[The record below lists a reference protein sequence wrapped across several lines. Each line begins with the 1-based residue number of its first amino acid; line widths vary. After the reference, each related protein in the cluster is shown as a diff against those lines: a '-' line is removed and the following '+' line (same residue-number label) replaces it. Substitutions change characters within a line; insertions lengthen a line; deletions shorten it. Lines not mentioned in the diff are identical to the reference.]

1 MSDSRAIAAI
11 SAALAHLLQ
20 PAGGDTLQLT
30 LYRVTPNARLRN
42 ARPRPGEVTQPTMAV
57 DLHYLIA
64 FAGDAGLPLGKVL
77 TILAAN
83 AVLTAET
90 IDAHVADPGLH
101 GAVAPGEILQIG
113 LETPTLDEASNLWQA
128 LAQPLRPALF
138 YTVGP
143 VLLA

>member
-1 MSDSRAIAAI
+1 
-11 SAALAHLLQ
+11 
-20 PAGGDTLQLT
+20 
-30 LYRVTPNARLRN
+30 
-42 ARPRPGEVTQPTMAV
+42 MAV